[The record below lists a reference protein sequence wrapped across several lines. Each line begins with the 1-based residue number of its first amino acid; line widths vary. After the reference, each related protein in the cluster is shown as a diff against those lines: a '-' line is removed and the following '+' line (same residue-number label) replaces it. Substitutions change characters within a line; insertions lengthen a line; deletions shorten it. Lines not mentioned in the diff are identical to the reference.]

1 MSEPGYSRDP
11 ERPWEYIAALRQRGI
26 VYDSTRN
33 EWTVL
38 GTHPVKGLK
47 KALEQFEACVRKDQD
62 DARTEHIAALSRRL
76 EAATA
81 AVAYAESMR
90 LAQQD
95 RADSFADLR
104 RLGDA
109 MADTFEHGNCGWEEL
124 LDSVSAYRKATK
136 EQTDE

>member
-95 RADSFADLR
+95 RADSFADDFRAL
-104 RLGDA
+104 LEA
-109 MADTFEHGNCGWEEL
+109 SNADDEAGVAKVLARIRAAVERHEQ
-124 LDSVSAYRKATK
+124 

>member
-95 RADSFADLR
+95 RADSFADDFRALLEASNAAR
-104 RLGDA
+104 IRA
-109 MADTFEHGNCGWEEL
+109 STFATPA
-124 LDSVSAYRKATK
+124 SSSAVERHEQ